1 LYYFSHPNQ
10 RSFCPDCDSYR
21 NKCNLFVGYESPF
34 CVVRCDTKLRLSRVG
49 LVVGLIT
56 LCGGVVFAGDPTP
69 PTPIV
74 VELFTSEG
82 CSSCPPADALLRKL
96 DSSQPIAGAQL
107 IVLEEHVDY
116 WDDLGWKDPFSSP
129 DWTLR
134 QTEYAQRLNV
144 RAPYTPQIVVNGSVE
159 LLGSDSS
166 RAGKVFNQERSLPV
180 VPVRVTEI
188 GMDRGKVH
196 AHVETGEVPAEADVF
211 VALVLEHADTQV
223 KRGEN
228 DGRHLEHVDVLQSL
242 DGAGKVQKGQS
253 FSKDVS
259 VSGGKPGFAYR
270 LIAFIQ
276 QPAQGK
282 IVGAAVGRLQ
292 P

>member
-1 LYYFSHPNQ
+1 MAAATAQ
-10 RSFCPDCDSYR
+10 
-21 NKCNLFVGYESPF
+21 
-34 CVVRCDTKLRLSRVG
+34 
-49 LVVGLIT
+49 
-56 LCGGVVFAGDPTP
+56 GGAR
-69 PTPIV
+69 TPIV

-96 DSSQPIAGAQL
+96 DSSQPIPGAQL

-116 WDDLGWKDPFSSP
+116 WDDLGWKDPFSSH

-144 RAPYTPQIVVNGSVE
+144 RAPYTPQMVVNGGVE

-166 RAGKVFNQERSLPV
+166 NARKVFNAARSLPV
-180 VPVRVTEI
+180 VPVRISAIRVES
-188 GMDRGKVH
+188 GKVH
-196 AHVETGEVPAEADVF
+196 AHIEAGEVPAKGQVF
-211 VALVLEHADTQV
+211 MALALDHADTQV

-228 DGRHLEHVDVLQSL
+228 GGRHLEHVDVLQSL
-242 DGAGKVQKGQS
+242 NSAGKVQKGQS
-253 FSKDVS
+253 FSKDVV
-259 VSGGKPGFAYR
+259 VSAGKPGTAYR

-276 QPAQGK
+276 EPDQGK
-282 IVGAAVGRLQ
+282 IMGAAVERLE